1 MKLLERLSLLFA
13 LLALVGVLAACRPYQ
28 FKGTLYPDPEPA
40 PDFELTSSAG
50 GRLRL
55 SDLKR
60 QVVLMFFGFTTCPDV
75 CPTTLAEGK
84 RILEGLD
91 ENAENVKFLFI
102 TVDPERDTPEILNTY
117 VTRFH
122 PGILGLTGS
131 AEELAAVR
139 EDYGIVANKVPLKN
153 SSLGYTM
160 EHTARTYLV
169 DANGD
174 LRLTYAYGTPY
185 ESILEDVRQLL
196 KELPEANGK

>member
-1 MKLLERLSLLFA
+1 MKLLKRTSLPLILFV
-13 LLALVGVLAACRPYQ
+13 LVSILAACRPYQ

-50 GRLRL
+50 GWLRL
-55 SDLKR
+55 SNLKGR
-60 QVVLMFFGFTTCPDV
+60 IVLLFFGFTTCPDV

-91 ENAENVKFLFI
+91 EKAEYVKFLFI

-122 PGILGLTGS
+122 PGILGLTGL
-131 AEELAAVR
+131 AEKLAAVR
-139 EDYGIVANKVPLKN
+139 EDYGIVANKVLLEN

>member
-1 MKLLERLSLLFA
+1 MKLLKRKSLHLI
-13 LLALVGVLAACRPYQ
+13 LLLLVVVLAACRPYQ
-28 FKGTLYPDPEPA
+28 FKGTYYPDPQPA
-40 PDFELTSSAG
+40 SDFELTSSAG

-55 SDLKR
+55 SDLKG

-91 ENAENVKFLFI
+91 EDAEKVKFLFI
-102 TVDPERDTPEILNTY
+102 TVDPERDTPEVLNTY

-131 AEELAAVR
+131 AEELAAVWK
-139 EDYGIVANKVPLKN
+139 DYWIVVNKVPLEN

-169 DANGD
+169 DASGD
-174 LRLTYAYGTPY
+174 LRLTYAYGMPY

-196 KELPEANGK
+196 KETRKAD